1 MVKKVTMNE
10 KYSDQLMDHFKN
22 PRNVGEVE
30 NADGVGMA
38 GNPVCGDVMQLSI
51 KVEDGIIIDAKF
63 KTFGCAAAIA
73 SSSMTTELIIGKKI
87 EEAQEITNNLVIN
100 SLGGLPKH
108 KIHCS
113 VLAEQA
119 LQNALDDY
127 FSRNGKN
134 IKDSQ

>member
-1 MVKKVTMNE
+1 MVKKDTMNE
-10 KYSDQLMDHFKN
+10 KYSHQLMDHFKN

-87 EEAQEITNNLVIN
+87 DEAQEITNNLVIN